1 MNTNLANDSRSRGTG
16 KAETEAGRYDINGV
30 MEPTARRPQCPCCRS
45 SAYRIKRRFIDLVI
59 SLFAKVHRYRCR
71 SRNCGWEGNFR
82 VKDLAPQGESRA
94 KMYQGDDRILEGSRM
109 NPISPT
115 ERVRH

>member
-1 MNTNLANDSRSRGTG
+1 MNTNFARNSRSRGPG
-16 KAETEAGRYDINGV
+16 KAETETGRHDIADGS
-30 MEPTARRPQCPCCRS
+30 ETASRGPQCPRCRS
-45 SAYRIKRRFIDLVI
+45 PVYRIKRRFIDLVI
-59 SLFAKVHRYRCR
+59 SLFAKVHRHRCR

-94 KMYQGDDRILEGSRM
+94 EMYQGSDRILEGSRM
-109 NPISPT
+109 NPISQA